1 MLTKEYLMPQLTENI
16 FCVQSECILVN
27 QIQSEYKVNHTGMIH
42 TMTLVRFAA
51 EEFTLHAKQS

>member
-1 MLTKEYLMPQLTENI
+1 MPQLTENI